1 MKARIINCSDGML
14 WYRDSIGKVIDFI
27 YDRGELITR
36 DNQGFI
42 NIVKE
47 QDIEVL
53 TNKQTNE

>member
-1 MKARIINCSDGML
+1 ML